1 MSVPNQKIIH
11 IIKPAYTERFL
22 QIGISEWQNARR
34 EMTYG
39 EFCLYLYLAGN
50 MNEFHL
56 ELSQEAF
63 EKATGFKKTTYHDAV
78 KKLTALG
85 YLTYSHGNTWDFHTT
100 PVRPNGSRQSEQKIP
115 QKRIE
120 QSVLPNQV
128 VRPSNIEIDNI
139 NKTNKIDN
147 LSNSY
152 FGETAGL
159 INSFHQY
166 AAIDGDTAAICKY
179 LDSLSTQRKTDY
191 LNTAQS
197 IKKSSFWLKKAIQN
211 KPVTDW
217 EKHGFGLLRN
227 TNYIKEIDEIV
238 EKIEQKQRRLAEG
251 YARQQEA
258 MAKQEKLILQQKSK
272 LTLRDRAI
280 DLNDIEKMEDF

>member
-120 QSVLPNQV
+120 QSVPPNQI
-128 VRPSNIEIDNI
+128 VRPTNIEIDNI

-152 FGETAGL
+152 FGETTDW
-159 INSFHQY
+159 INSFKQY
-166 AAIDGDTAAICKY
+166 ATDGDTAAICAY
-179 LDSLSTQRKTDY
+179 LDSLSPQRKMDY

-197 IKKSSFWLKKAIQN
+197 INKSSFWLKKAILN
-211 KPVTDW
+211 KSLKDW
-217 EKHGFGLLRN
+217 EQHGFGLLRN
-227 TNYIKEIDEIV
+227 TGYIEEIDEIV
-238 EKIEQKQRRLAEG
+238 EKIEQHQKRLAEG
-251 YARQQEA
+251 FAKQQEA
-258 MAKQEKLILQQKSK
+258 INKQEKLILPQTKKRSI
-272 LTLRDRAI
+272 RDRAI
-280 DLNDIEKMEDF
+280 SLDDINNMEDF

>member
-85 YLTYSHGNTWDFHTT
+85 YLTYSHGNTWIFHTT
-100 PVRPNGSRQSEQKIP
+100 PVRSSGNRQSEQKIP

-120 QSVLPNQV
+120 QSAPPNQV
-128 VRPSNIEIDNI
+128 VRPTNIEIDNI

-152 FGETAGL
+152 FGGTADL

-179 LDSLSTQRKTDY
+179 FDSLSTQRKMDY
-191 LNTAQS
+191 LNTVQS
-197 IKKSSFWLKKAIQN
+197 INKSSFWLKKAIQN
-211 KPVTDW
+211 KPITDW

-227 TNYIKEIDEIV
+227 TGYIEEIDEIV
-238 EKIEQKQRRLAEG
+238 EKIEQHQKRLAEG
-251 YARQQEA
+251 FAKQQEA
-258 MAKQEKLILQQKSK
+258 MAKQKKIVLRQRSK
-272 LTLRDRAI
+272 PSIRDRALPF
-280 DLNDIEKMEDF
+280 DDIINMEDF